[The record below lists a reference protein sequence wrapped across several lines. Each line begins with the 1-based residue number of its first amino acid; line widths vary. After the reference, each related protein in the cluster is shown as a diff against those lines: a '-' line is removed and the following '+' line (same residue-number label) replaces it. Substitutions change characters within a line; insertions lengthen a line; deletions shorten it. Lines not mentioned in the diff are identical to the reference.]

1 MTLLQLDNLKSI
13 VNWIILSL
21 LTMPTSVQAK
31 TYDDRLNT
39 SKIINAQSLVNEST
53 LNCSFDSS
61 SEEIIN
67 FYKYLLESKT
77 KKIGSNK
84 FIIGKYYM
92 INGVKSISR
101 TSKKYG
107 NEISKNMDTNFK
119 NFGVRVLR
127 ISSFIQDGEYEN
139 FGYYIILK
147 NKPYFNKKILQEH
160 GIEMKYSAIEET
172 SGGNTRVRCILVG

>member
-13 VNWIILSL
+13 VNWILLLL

-31 TYDDRLNT
+31 TYNDRLNI
-39 SKIINAQSLVNEST
+39 SKTIDAQSLVNEST
-53 LNCSFDSS
+53 LNCNFDTS

-77 KKIGSNK
+77 KKSGFNK
-84 FIIGKYYM
+84 FTIGKYYI

-101 TSKKYG
+101 TSKKDI
-107 NEISKNMDTNFK
+107 NEISKNMDTDFK
-119 NFGVRVLR
+119 KLGVRVLR
-127 ISSFIQDGEYEN
+127 ISSFIQNGEYEN

-147 NKPYFNKKILQEH
+147 DKPYFNKKILQKY
-160 GIEMKYSAIEET
+160 GIEMKYSTIEET
-172 SGGNTRVRCILVG
+172 SGANTRVRCVLVG